1 MFYFYFL
8 VKSAKRLIFLPHI
21 QIALFVSSFDAVRSD
36 WLLNFLKGI
45 SAARI
50 KEMQQNLSKYSRH
63 FLYSSPAQPLGP
75 EDLVWRM
82 MTEKVVN
89 IKFHSRRS
97 QRVVQ
102 GSKNVCTC
110 ECRPGNVTNTIPIV
124 S

>member
-1 MFYFYFL
+1 MQAIATVISGGSGCIL
-8 VKSAKRLIFLPHI
+8 
-21 QIALFVSSFDAVRSD
+21 IALFVSSFDVVRSG
-36 WLLNFLKGI
+36 WLLNFLKDI
-45 SAARI
+45 SATRI
-50 KEMQQNLSKYSRH
+50 KKMQQNLSKYSRH

-82 MTEKVVN
+82 MAGKVVN
-89 IKFHSRRS
+89 IKLHSRIS

-102 GSKNVCTC
+102 GSRNVCTC